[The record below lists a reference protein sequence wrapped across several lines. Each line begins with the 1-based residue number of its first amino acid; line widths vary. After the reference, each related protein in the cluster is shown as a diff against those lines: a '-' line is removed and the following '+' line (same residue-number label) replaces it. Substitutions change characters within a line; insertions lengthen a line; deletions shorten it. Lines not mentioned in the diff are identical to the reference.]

1 MQNQCSVDA
10 ARIRRGIALAQ
21 QGAVRQAGA
30 LFLVDSSDGR
40 QTYTVSIN
48 NINGETCQCEG
59 WRHHGFG
66 HVCKHIS
73 AASFALA
80 KGLCRRAKTA
90 KPKTGRQHKAQADS
104 PRGS

>member
-10 ARIRRGIALAQ
+10 ARIRRGIDLAKA
-21 QGAVRQAGA
+21 GAVRQAGD

-40 QTYTVSIN
+40 RTYTVGLDN
-48 NINGETCQCEG
+48 VNGETCQCED

-66 HVCKHIS
+66 HVCKHI
-73 AASFALA
+73 AGTTYALA

-90 KPKTGRQHKAQADS
+90 RPKQVRHQK
-104 PRGS
+104 

>member
-1 MQNQCSVDA
+1 MGKCSGTE
-10 ARIRRGIALAQ
+10 ARIKRGIALAQ
-21 QGAVRQAGA
+21 QGAVRRAGD

-48 NINGETCQCEG
+48 NINGETCQCED

-66 HVCKHIS
+66 HVCKHIT
-73 AASFALA
+73 ATTYALA

-90 KPKTGRQHKAQADS
+90 RPKQVRHQK
-104 PRGS
+104 